1 MMKKI
6 AMMINDAAFAYCIV
20 HFYSDRSIAWNIV
33 CIVNYI
39 ETVGYTSIVLLPTST
54 FLLRLSS

>member
-20 HFYSDRSIAWNIV
+20 HFYSNRSIAWNIV

-54 FLLRLSS
+54 F